1 MRTVTKVFVFIG
13 CLFAA
18 IVLPIILNV
27 AGFIGLGTAIG
38 LFLLMFSMIIVFGGG
53 YGLVKLLQMR
63 SPMPQTI
70 GKGSSGSDSHGTVL
84 SDINDE
90 LKSMEGN
97 DPINTFRG
105 QELTTE
111 QRLIPDPNNE
121 QKTFFAIVGPK
132 KHSKQI
138 VNVIYSPDAI
148 APNGSPVWRYNDD
161 PSPAKREDPFH
172 EFKPFGGRGTFRPMQ
187 ERKEETDGGININLE
202 NQSKPND
209 EYSEF

>member
-13 CLFAA
+13 ALFSS

-38 LFLLMFSMIIVFGGG
+38 LFLLLFSMIIVFGGG

-70 GKGSSGSDSHGTVL
+70 GKSSQSDNHGNVL
-84 SDINDE
+84 DDINDE

-97 DPINTFRG
+97 DPITTFRG
-105 QELTTE
+105 EELTTE
-111 QRLIPDPNNE
+111 QRIIPDPNNE
-121 QKTFFAIVGPK
+121 QKVFFAVVGPK
-132 KHSKQI
+132 KNSKQI
-138 VNVIYSPDAI
+138 VNVIYSPNKI
-148 APNGSPVWRYNDD
+148 APNGSPVWRYDDD

-172 EFKPFGGRGTFRPMQ
+172 EFKPFGGRNTFRPMNE
-187 ERKEETDGGININLE
+187 ERQDTDGGININLE
-202 NQSKPND
+202 NQSNRDD
-209 EYSEF
+209 EYREF